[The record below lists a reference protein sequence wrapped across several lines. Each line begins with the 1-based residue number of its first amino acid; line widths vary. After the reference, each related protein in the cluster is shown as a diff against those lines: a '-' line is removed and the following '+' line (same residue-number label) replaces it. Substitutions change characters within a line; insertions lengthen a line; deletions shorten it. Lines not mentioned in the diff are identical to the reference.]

1 MLVKRPLHVWRY
13 VVVTPLRKSRKWLNP
28 TATLTRP
35 ASEVLGFLCGPSV
48 CGEKKREEFA
58 PQSLKI
64 LDDPEEL
71 LSANTAFVASFSE
84 EDDLLSQWRGY
95 CPNGSG
101 FAICLSSDHV
111 HALAKADGWMLLKC
125 SYSEEEQRSA
135 IEGIKRLVIDAPAAS
150 QVFATFLL
158 SMGIA
163 FKHRKFGEEKECR
176 AIKTGIAIHRP
187 GLYAINSARKIFSRA
202 VCGLPPNPS
211 WGEGEV
217 NSP

>member
-1 MLVKRPLHVWRY
+1 M
-13 VVVTPLRKSRKWLNP
+13 
-28 TATLTRP
+28 
-35 ASEVLGFLCGPSV
+35 GQQF
-48 CGEKKREEFA
+48 
-58 PQSLKI
+58 
-64 LDDPEEL
+64 EEL

-135 IEGIKRLVIDAPAAS
+135 IEGIERLVIDAPAAS

-176 AIKTGIAIHRP
+176 AIKLASQFTDQDFTPLIRQGRFFLVPYVDFHLTLP
-187 GLYAINSARKIFSRA
+187 GEKEKSIPLDA
-202 VCGLPPNPS
+202 VVVGPNP
-211 WGEGEV
+211 V
-217 NSP
+217 FTAR